1 MDVYVQVFVYTCI
14 YNYTKFH
21 YFLNIRDYFQGPVNP
36 KQKIDQVGSKILL
49 NRSQSM
55 TCNTHREPSTILL
68 GYYITFEYFN
78 KNIEKKL

>member
-1 MDVYVQVFVYTCI
+1 M
-14 YNYTKFH
+14 
-21 YFLNIRDYFQGPVNP
+21 
-36 KQKIDQVGSKILL
+36 DQVGSKILL

-55 TCNTHREPSTILL
+55 TCNTHRKPSTILL